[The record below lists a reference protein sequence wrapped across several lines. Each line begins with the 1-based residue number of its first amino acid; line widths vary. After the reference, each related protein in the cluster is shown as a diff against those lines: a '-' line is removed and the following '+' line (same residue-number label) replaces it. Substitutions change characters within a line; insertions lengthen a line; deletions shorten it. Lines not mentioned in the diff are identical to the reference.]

1 MQFFISE
8 IAHKIIGNIF
18 TNIRIAAVDE
28 KYKKEGEI
36 FMAIGIVKNFNKDK
50 GFGFINM
57 EGEERDIFFHYSQLV
72 QEGFKTIDPGQKVE
86 FELVEGDRG
95 LQAHQVVKITE

>member
-1 MQFFISE
+1 
-8 IAHKIIGNIF
+8 
-18 TNIRIAAVDE
+18 
-28 KYKKEGEI
+28 
-36 FMAIGIVKNFNKDK
+36 MAIGIVKNFNKDK

-72 QEGFKTIDPGQKVE
+72 QEGFKTI
-86 FELVEGDRG
+86 ELVEGDRG

>member
-1 MQFFISE
+1 
-8 IAHKIIGNIF
+8 
-18 TNIRIAAVDE
+18 
-28 KYKKEGEI
+28 
-36 FMAIGIVKNFNKDK
+36 MAIGIVKNFNKDK
-50 GFGFINM
+50 GF
-57 EGEERDIFFHYSQLV
+57 GEERDIFFHYSQLV

>member
-1 MQFFISE
+1 M
-8 IAHKIIGNIF
+8 
-18 TNIRIAAVDE
+18 
-28 KYKKEGEI
+28 
-36 FMAIGIVKNFNKDK
+36 
-50 GFGFINM
+50 
-57 EGEERDIFFHYSQLV
+57 

>member
-1 MQFFISE
+1 
-8 IAHKIIGNIF
+8 
-18 TNIRIAAVDE
+18 
-28 KYKKEGEI
+28 
-36 FMAIGIVKNFNKDK
+36 MAIGIVKNFNKDK

-86 FELVEGDRG
+86 FELVEGDRVFKHIK
-95 LQAHQVVKITE
+95 LLKLLNKDSVLILLF

>member
-1 MQFFISE
+1 
-8 IAHKIIGNIF
+8 
-18 TNIRIAAVDE
+18 
-28 KYKKEGEI
+28 
-36 FMAIGIVKNFNKDK
+36 MAIGIVKNFNKDK

-95 LQAHQVVKITE
+95 LQAHQVVKICFKGVFYERYKKGNVIYYNGSILFCKYECFC

>member
-1 MQFFISE
+1 MLQPSVWY
-8 IAHKIIGNIF
+8 ANGK
-18 TNIRIAAVDE
+18 
-28 KYKKEGEI
+28 
-36 FMAIGIVKNFNKDK
+36 MNKLDVT
-50 GFGFINM
+50 FINM

>member
-1 MQFFISE
+1 
-8 IAHKIIGNIF
+8 
-18 TNIRIAAVDE
+18 
-28 KYKKEGEI
+28 
-36 FMAIGIVKNFNKDK
+36 MAIGIVKNFNKDK

-72 QEGFKTIDPGQKVE
+72 KTIDPGQKVE